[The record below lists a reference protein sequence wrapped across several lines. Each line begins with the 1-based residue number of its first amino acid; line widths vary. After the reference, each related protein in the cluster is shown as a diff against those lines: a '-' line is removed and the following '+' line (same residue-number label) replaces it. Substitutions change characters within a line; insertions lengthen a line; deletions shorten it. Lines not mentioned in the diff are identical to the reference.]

1 MKTEKKI
8 YKRLKESGLTL
19 SLAESCTGG
28 MISARLVSQSGIS
41 RYFYGGVVS
50 YVNEVKEKLLFV
62 DHETLSRHTA
72 VSAPVAE
79 QMARGVIEQTGS
91 DLGLSVT
98 GLAGPLG
105 GTPEIPVGR
114 VFVGISQRGGDTYSV
129 KLTLRG
135 SRRAIRRAAAE
146 AALRALLAH
155 MEKIMTEEDKRK

>member
-8 YKRLKESGLTL
+8 YELLKKNNLTL

-28 MISARLVSQSGIS
+28 LISSRLVSQSGIS

-50 YVNEVKEKLLFV
+50 YVNEVKEALLGV
-62 DHETLSRHTA
+62 DPYVLSQYTA

-79 QMARGVIEQTGS
+79 QMARGVIERTGS

-98 GLAGPLG
+98 GLAGPSG

-114 VFVGISQRGGDTYSV
+114 VFVGISQKDGETYSL
-129 KLTLRG
+129 KFALRG
-135 SRRAIRRAAAE
+135 SRQRIRKAAAE
-146 AALRALLAH
+146 AALCALLSH
-155 MEKIMTEEDKRK
+155 IEKTRTEEETKK

>member
-8 YKRLKESGLTL
+8 YKLLQKCELTL

-28 MISARLVSQSGIS
+28 LISARLVSQSGIS

-50 YVNEVKEKLLFV
+50 YVNGVKEALLGV
-62 DHETLSRHTA
+62 DPHALSQYTA

-79 QMARGVIEQTGS
+79 QMAEGVIERTGS

-98 GLAGPLG
+98 GLAGPSG
-105 GTPEIPVGR
+105 GTREIPVGR
-114 VFVGISQRGGDTYSV
+114 VFVGISQRGGPTYSISY
-129 KLTLRG
+129 TLRG
-135 SRRAIRRAAAE
+135 NRQRIRKAAAE

-155 MEKIMTEEDKRK
+155 IEKTMTEEERKA